1 MPRNFSFHHPITSP
15 MHYNRAIICFQN
27 AFGMHN
33 GSFLIYAALEL
44 RISIE
49 RFLFEYLVIMNVD
62 ENKIETYMKE
72 YRIKNLSNAIY
83 DAEPEFDKK
92 LEYTNFYL
100 STIGADFEIKIP
112 DTNILNSYYGKL
124 GNYLHNF
131 KRPADTVQKQE
142 WCDNFI
148 DLLEKTRSYLFEF
161 IGTPRAFF
169 KMNEI
174 GLKLYEEFKKETL
187 TRDEI
192 ARKILESFT

>member
-1 MPRNFSFHHPITSP
+1 MPRKFSFHHPITSS

-27 AFGMHN
+27 AFGLN
-33 GSFLIYAALEL
+33 DGSFLFYAALEL

-62 ENKIETYMKE
+62 EYKIETYMKE

-100 STIGADFEIKIP
+100 NTIGADFEIKIP
-112 DTNILNSYYGKL
+112 DTNILNSYNGKRS
-124 GNYLHNF
+124 NYLHNL
-131 KRPADTVQKQE
+131 KRPADTVQRQE
-142 WCDNFI
+142 WWDNFI
-148 DLLEKTRSYLFEF
+148 DLLEKTRAYLFEF

-169 KMNEI
+169 QMNEY
-174 GLKLYEEFKKETL
+174 GLKLYQEFKKETL

-192 ARKILESFT
+192 AQKILESFI